1 MHFKCYWKSEMQKI
15 EEFETE
21 KMDLVIKSDNTNW
34 EIVEVQI
41 N

>member
-1 MHFKCYWKSEMQKI
+1 MQKT
-15 EEFETE
+15 EEFEIE
-21 KMDLVIKSDNTNW
+21 KKNVRLVIKSDNTNW

>member
-1 MHFKCYWKSEMQKI
+1 MLLNAKKIKNFKSK
-15 EEFETE
+15 
-21 KMDLVIKSDNTNW
+21 KMRLVIKSDNTNW

>member
-1 MHFKCYWKSEMQKI
+1 MLLKTTMQKI
-15 EEFETE
+15 EEFKIE
-21 KMDLVIKSDNTNW
+21 KRENLVIKSDNTNW